1 MVNEAVAD
9 PHHQEGKARVGGGE
23 VDHDRLLAALRLV
36 DGQQVGAEVGTQP
49 ATVPGGLCQYLS
61 YLGPCG
67 EPLQVWTQNSPDI
80 YQVSNK
86 DTEDKV
92 ERKNSDDGY

>member
-9 PHHQEGKARVGGGE
+9 PHDQEGEARIGGGE

-61 YLGPCG
+61 CLGTFGHKTVQTFNEFLIKIPK
-67 EPLQVWTQNSPDI
+67 T
-80 YQVSNK
+80 K
-86 DTEDKV
+86 
-92 ERKNSDDGY
+92 